1 MSKAHE
7 EGGSAPS
14 RSSRGPGRLAGA
26 WLGPLAVA
34 GLAMVTAAR
43 FPLISA
49 LLLAMGAGVVGAN
62 TAGRSLRARPVLQS
76 AERAAKHML
85 QAGIVLLGL
94 RIAVSDLAS
103 IGWRGIAVVVATVAV
118 TFAATM
124 WLGGRLGLDRGLTTL
139 IAAGFSICGAA
150 AIATVSEQ
158 VRARQ
163 RDVAVAL
170 ALVTIM
176 GTVMIAV
183 VPWLSSVLGL
193 GEQDAA
199 VWAGASIHEVAQV
212 VAAGS
217 LLGAGALAAATT
229 VKLARVVLLAPV
241 TAVVGRMA
249 IGSRG
254 RAGVPWFVTG
264 FLVAVVVRSLGVL
277 PAAVVDVALTV
288 STLLLAAGMFG
299 LGLAIRA
306 AELWPLPGRAIALAG
321 TATAIAAAVPLTI
334 LLLT

>member
-1 MSKAHE
+1 MTPAHD
-7 EGGSAPS
+7 EGSSAPP
-14 RSSRGPGRLAGA
+14 RSQRSPARLAGA

-34 GLAMVTAAR
+34 ALAMVAAAR
-43 FPLISA
+43 FPLVSA
-49 LLLAMGAGVVGAN
+49 MLLAMGGGVVVAN
-62 TAGRSLRARPVLQS
+62 TAGRSSRMRPALQNS
-76 AERAAKHML
+76 ERAAKHL
-85 QAGIVLLGL
+85 LRAGIVLLGL
-94 RIAVSDLAS
+94 RIAVSDLGA

-118 TFAATM
+118 TFAGTM
-124 WLGGRLGLDRGLTTL
+124 WLGARLGLDRGLTTL

-150 AIATVSEQ
+150 AVATVSEQ
-158 VRARQ
+158 VHAKQ
-163 RDVAVAL
+163 RDVGVAL
-170 ALVTIM
+170 ALVTVM
-176 GTVMIAV
+176 GTVMIGV

-193 GEQDAA
+193 SEQDAA

-217 LLGAGALAAATT
+217 LIGAGALAAATT

-277 PAAVVDVALTV
+277 PAAVVDAALTV

-306 AELWPLPGRAIALAG
+306 TELWPLPGRAIALAG
-321 TATAIAAAVPLTI
+321 SATAIAAAVPLTT